1 MLDTHHLEH
10 MLNTSSP
17 GGWGQVTERDLANS
31 AEQWGKSLVHN
42 WFRAEGTPPAT
53 VLMRPSSLGRPVWLL
68 GLRLPHIREEL
79 GLRTLTEFDTI
90 THRRFHFGNTLEHE
104 TVLLLKALSYRV
116 EDEQTDLPFEPDVV
130 GHCDGVLN
138 LGGEGRWV
146 FDVKTMSDNS
156 FREYTREPHDNS
168 GYLTQLACYHEVLK
182 TDGAFLLAYNKN
194 THQYRVLTISD
205 EVLRNKAHRAHK
217 VCELLRGVRTLDD
230 VDQLPTPPAEPA
242 RWRGRPVPDMWVP
255 HPSLKYEP
263 ERRLLWVIERGK
275 LHPQSTVRELVTDK
289 HNTIRE
295 ALTYAKSKQ

>member
-1 MLDTHHLEH
+1 MLDPKRLEH
-10 MLNTSSP
+10 TLNTTSP
-17 GGWGQVTERDLANS
+17 GGWGLVTEKDLADS
-31 AEQWGKSLVHN
+31 AAQWGKSLVHN
-42 WFRAEGTPPAT
+42 WFRAETTPPA
-53 VLMRPSSLGRPVWLL
+53 VVMMRPSSLGKPVWLL

-104 TVLLLKALSYRV
+104 TVLLLKALGYTV

-138 LGGEGRWV
+138 LGGAGRYV
-146 FDVKTMSDNS
+146 FDVKTMSDSS
-156 FREYTREPHDNS
+156 FREFTKEPHDNG

-194 THQYRVLTISD
+194 SHQYRVLPISE
-205 EVLRNKAHRAHK
+205 EVLRNKANRAHK
-217 VCELLRGVRTLDD
+217 VCQLLRGVHTLDD

-242 RWRGRPVPDMWVP
+242 LWRGREVPDIWVP

-263 ERRLLWVIERGK
+263 ERRLLWVIE
-275 LHPQSTVRELVTDK
+275 
-289 HNTIRE
+289 
-295 ALTYAKSKQ
+295 